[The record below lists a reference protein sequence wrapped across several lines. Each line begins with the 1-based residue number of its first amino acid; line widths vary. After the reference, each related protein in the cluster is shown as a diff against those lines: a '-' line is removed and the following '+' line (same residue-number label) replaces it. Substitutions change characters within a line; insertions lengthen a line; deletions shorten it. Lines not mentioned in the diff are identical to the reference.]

1 MKQMKV
7 KDKNFVSYLSEDEIQ
22 KKIKKLASILNK
34 DYKKS
39 KPLFIAILNGS
50 FMFASDLFKELK
62 LDCEIS
68 FIKLSSYNEMTSSG
82 NVRELI
88 GLNENVFNRDVI
100 IIEDIVD
107 TGHTMK
113 NVLEQ
118 FKDRGVKSVEVVSLL
133 IKPEALINDVEVKYI
148 GFEIPNKF
156 VVGYGLD
163 YDGFG
168 RNTKAI
174 YQLKS

>member
-1 MKQMKV
+1 MKI
-7 KDKNFVSYLSEDEIQ
+7 KDKNFIPYLNEDEIQ
-22 KKIKKLASILNK
+22 KRVKRLASDINK
-34 DYKKS
+34 DYKET

-50 FMFASDLFKELK
+50 FMFASDLFKEVK

-68 FIKLSSYNEMTSSG
+68 FMKLSSYNELKSTG

-133 IKPEALINDVEVKYI
+133 IKPEALVNDVVVKYI
-148 GFEIPNKF
+148 GFEIPTKF

>member
-1 MKQMKV
+1 MKI
-7 KDKNFVSYLSEDEIQ
+7 KDKTFTPLLPAEEIAA
-22 KKIKKLASILNK
+22 KVNILARQINK
-34 DYKKS
+34 DYKGT

-50 FMFASDLFKELK
+50 FIFAADLLKEIDLE
-62 LDCEIS
+62 CEVS
-68 FIKLSSYNEMTSSG
+68 FVKLSSYSEMTSSG
-82 NVRELI
+82 TVKELI
-88 GLNENVFNRDVI
+88 GINENIFNRDVI

-107 TGHTMK
+107 TGNTMRV
-113 NVLEQ
+113 VLDE
-118 FKDRGVKSVEVVSLL
+118 FRDRGVKSVEIVSLL
-133 IKPEALINDVEVKYI
+133 VKPEALVNSIDIKYV

-174 YQLKS
+174 YQIKA

>member
-1 MKQMKV
+1 MKV
-7 KDKNFVSYLSEDEIQ
+7 KDKDFVTYLCEDEIQ
-22 KKIKKLASILNK
+22 TKIIALASQINK
-34 DYKKS
+34 DYEGA

-50 FMFASDLFKELK
+50 FMFASDLFKEIDLA
-62 LDCEIS
+62 CEIS
-68 FIKLSSYNEMTSSG
+68 FMKLSSYAEMNSTG

-88 GLNENVFNRDVI
+88 GLNENVFNREVI

-133 IKPEALINDVEVKYI
+133 IKPEALVNDVEVKYV

>member
-1 MKQMKV
+1 MKI
-7 KDKNFVSYLSEDEIQ
+7 KDKTFTPLLPAEEIAA
-22 KKIKKLASILNK
+22 KVNTLARQINK
-34 DYKKS
+34 DYKGT

-50 FMFASDLFKELK
+50 FIFAADLLKEIDLE
-62 LDCEIS
+62 CEVS
-68 FIKLSSYNEMTSSG
+68 FVKLSSYSEMTSSG
-82 NVRELI
+82 TVKELI
-88 GLNENVFNRDVI
+88 GINENIFNRDVI

-107 TGHTMK
+107 TGNTMRV
-113 NVLEQ
+113 VLDE
-118 FKDRGVKSVEVVSLL
+118 FRDRGVKSVEIVSLL
-133 IKPEALINDVEVKYI
+133 VKPEALVNSIDIKYV

-174 YQLKS
+174 YQIKA

>member
-1 MKQMKV
+1 MIV
-7 KDKNFVSYLSEDEIQ
+7 KDKNFIPYLNEEEIQ
-22 KKIKKLASILNK
+22 KKIKKLASSINT
-34 DYKKS
+34 DYKEK

-50 FMFASDLFKELK
+50 FMFASDLFKEIK
-62 LDCEIS
+62 LECEIS
-68 FIKLSSYNEMTSSG
+68 FMKLSSYNEMTST
-82 NVRELI
+82 NTIRELI
-88 GLNENVFNRDVI
+88 GINENVFNRDVI

-133 IKPEALINDVEVKYI
+133 IKPEALINPVKIKYV

-168 RNTKAI
+168 RNSKSI

>member
-1 MKQMKV
+1 MKV
-7 KDKNFVSYLSEDEIQ
+7 KDKSFIPYLSEEDIQ
-22 KKIKKLASILNK
+22 KKIKNLASTLNK
-34 DYKKS
+34 EYKES
-39 KPLFIAILNGS
+39 KPLFIAILNGA
-50 FMFASDLFKELK
+50 FMFASDLFKEIK

-68 FIKLSSYNEMTSSG
+68 FMKLSSYNEMTSTG

-88 GLNENVFNRDVI
+88 GLNENVFNRDII

-107 TGHTMK
+107 TGNTMK

-118 FKDRGVKSVEVVSLL
+118 FKERGVKSVEVVSLL
-133 IKPEALINDVEVKYI
+133 IKPEALVNTVDIKYV

-168 RNTKAI
+168 RNSKAI

>member
-1 MKQMKV
+1 MKL
-7 KDKNFVSYLSEDEIQ
+7 KDKNFTSFLSEDEIQ
-22 KKIKKLASILNK
+22 ERIKRLASVINK
-34 DYKKS
+34 DYKET

-50 FMFASDLFKELK
+50 FMFASDLFKEVK
-62 LDCEIS
+62 LECEIS
-68 FIKLSSYNEMTSSG
+68 FMKLSSYNEMKSTG

-107 TGHTMK
+107 TGHTIK

-133 IKPEALINDVEVKYI
+133 IKPEALENDVEIKYI
-148 GFEIPNKF
+148 GFEIPTKF

>member
-1 MKQMKV
+1 MIV
-7 KDKNFVSYLSEDEIQ
+7 KDKSFVPYLSEEEIQ
-22 KKIKKLASILNK
+22 KKIKKLASSINK
-34 DYKKS
+34 EYKET

-50 FMFASDLFKELK
+50 FMFASDLFKEIK

-68 FIKLSSYNEMTSSG
+68 FMKLSSYEEMSSTG

-107 TGHTMK
+107 TGRTMK

-118 FKDRGVKSVEVVSLL
+118 FEDRGVKSVEVVSLL
-133 IKPEALINDVEVKYI
+133 IKPEALENPVEIKYV

-168 RNTKAI
+168 RNSKAI

>member
-1 MKQMKV
+1 MKV
-7 KDKNFVSYLSEDEIQ
+7 KDKNFIPYLSEEDIQ
-22 KKIKKLASILNK
+22 AKIKGLATIINE
-34 DYKKS
+34 DYKGK

-50 FMFASDLFKELK
+50 FMFASDLFKEIDLE
-62 LDCEIS
+62 CEIS
-68 FIKLSSYNEMTSSG
+68 FLKLSSYNEMTSTG
-82 NVRELI
+82 NIRELI
-88 GLNENVFNRDVI
+88 GLNENVFKRDVI

-113 NVLEQ
+113 NVLDQ
-118 FKDRGVKSVEVVSLL
+118 FNDRGVNSVEIVSLL
-133 IKPEALINDVEVKYI
+133 IKPEAMVNSIDIKYM
-148 GFEIPNKF
+148 GFDIPNKF

-168 RNTKAI
+168 RNLKAI

>member
-1 MKQMKV
+1 MKV
-7 KDKNFVSYLSEDEIQ
+7 KDKDFVSYLSEDEIQ
-22 KKIKKLASILNK
+22 TKIKALASQINK
-34 DYKKS
+34 DYEGS

-50 FMFASDLFKELK
+50 FMFASDLFKEIDLA
-62 LDCEIS
+62 CEIS
-68 FIKLSSYNEMTSSG
+68 FMKLSSYSEMNSTG

-88 GLNENVFNRDVI
+88 GLNENVFNREVI

-133 IKPEALINDVEVKYI
+133 IKPEALVNDVEVKYV

>member
-1 MKQMKV
+1 MKV
-7 KDKNFVSYLSEDEIQ
+7 KDKSFVPYLSEEEIQ
-22 KKIKKLASILNK
+22 KKIKKLSSSINK
-34 DYKKS
+34 DYKES

-50 FMFASDLFKELK
+50 FMFASDLFKEIK

-68 FIKLSSYNEMTSSG
+68 FMKLSSYSEMTSTG

-88 GLNENVFNRDVI
+88 GINENVFNRDVI

-107 TGHTMK
+107 TGNTMK
-113 NVLEQ
+113 NVLDQ

-133 IKPEALINDVEVKYI
+133 IKPKALVNPVEIKYV

-168 RNTKAI
+168 RNSKAI

>member
-1 MKQMKV
+1 MKV

-22 KKIKKLASILNK
+22 KKIKGLASNINS
-34 DYKKS
+34 DYKGT

-50 FMFASDLFKELK
+50 FMFASDLFKEVN

-68 FIKLSSYNEMTSSG
+68 FMKLSSYNEMTSSG

-107 TGHTMK
+107 TGHTMR
-113 NVLEQ
+113 NVLDQ
-118 FKDRGVKSVEVVSLL
+118 FNDRGVKSVEVVSLL
-133 IKPEALINDVEVKYI
+133 IKPEALVNPVEIKYV

-168 RNTKAI
+168 RNSKAI

>member
-1 MKQMKV
+1 MIV
-7 KDKNFVSYLSEDEIQ
+7 KDKNFVSYLNEDEIQ
-22 KKIKKLASILNK
+22 KKIKGLASKINQ
-34 DYKKS
+34 DYKGS

-50 FMFASDLFKELK
+50 FMFASDLFKEIN

-68 FIKLSSYNEMTSSG
+68 FMKLSSYSEMTSSG

-88 GLNENVFNRDVI
+88 GLNENVFNREVI

-118 FKDRGVKSVEVVSLL
+118 FNDRGVKSVEVVSLL
-133 IKPEALINDVEVKYI
+133 IKPEALVNPVDIKYV
-148 GFEIPNKF
+148 GFEIPDKF

-168 RNTKAI
+168 RNSKAI

>member
-1 MKQMKV
+1 MKV
-7 KDKNFVSYLSEDEIQ
+7 KDKNFVSYLSEEEIQ
-22 KKIKKLASILNK
+22 KKIKELASAINK
-34 DYKKS
+34 EYKET

-50 FMFASDLFKELK
+50 FMFASDLFKEIK
-62 LDCEIS
+62 LECEIS
-68 FIKLSSYNEMTSSG
+68 FMKLSSYEEMSSTG

-88 GLNENVFNRDVI
+88 GLNENVFNRDVV

-107 TGHTMK
+107 TGHTMV

-133 IKPEALINDVEVKYI
+133 IKPEALENPVTIKYV

-168 RNTKAI
+168 RNSKAI

>member
-1 MKQMKV
+1 MRIKDKDFVPFLSSEDISQKV
-7 KDKNFVSYLSEDEIQ
+7 KA
-22 KKIKKLASILNK
+22 LAKQLDK
-34 DYKKS
+34 DYINK

-50 FMFASDLFKELK
+50 FIFAADLFKEIK
-62 LDCEIS
+62 MPCEIS
-68 FIKLSSYNEMTSSG
+68 FMKLSSYEEMASTG
-82 NVRELI
+82 NVKELI
-88 GLNENVFNRDVI
+88 GLNENVFQRDVV

-113 NVLEQ
+113 NILDQ
-118 FKDRGVKSVEVVSLL
+118 FNDRGVNSVEVVSLL
-133 IKPEALINDVEVKYI
+133 IKPEALQNDISITYV

-168 RNTKAI
+168 RNINAI
-174 YQLKS
+174 LQLKS

>member
-1 MKQMKV
+1 MIV
-7 KDKNFVSYLSEDEIQ
+7 KDKTFVPYLKEEQIQ
-22 KKIKKLASILNK
+22 KKIKELATAINK
-34 DYKKS
+34 DYKET

-50 FMFASDLFKELK
+50 FMFASDLFKEIK

-68 FIKLSSYNEMTSSG
+68 FMKLSSYSEMASTG

-88 GLNENVFNRDVI
+88 GINENVFKRDVI

-107 TGHTMK
+107 TGHTMS
-113 NVLEQ
+113 NVLDQ
-118 FKDRGVKSVEVVSLL
+118 FKDRGVNSVEVVSLL
-133 IKPEALINDVEVKYI
+133 IKPEALINPIEIKYG

-168 RNTKAI
+168 RNSKAI
-174 YQLKS
+174 YQLNS

>member
-1 MKQMKV
+1 MKV
-7 KDKNFVSYLSEDEIQ
+7 KDKEFVSYLSEDEIQ
-22 KKIKKLASILNK
+22 TKIKALANQLNK
-34 DYKKS
+34 DYKEA

-50 FMFASDLFKELK
+50 FMFASDLFKEIDLA
-62 LDCEIS
+62 CEIS
-68 FIKLSSYNEMTSSG
+68 FMKLSSYAEMSSTG

-88 GLNENVFNRDVI
+88 GLNENVFNREVI

-133 IKPEALINDVEVKYI
+133 IKPEALVNDVEVKYV

-168 RNTKAI
+168 RNTKAF

>member
-1 MKQMKV
+1 MKV
-7 KDKNFVSYLSEDEIQ
+7 KDKDFVSYLCEDEIQ
-22 KKIKKLASILNK
+22 TKIIALASQINK
-34 DYKKS
+34 DYEGA

-50 FMFASDLFKELK
+50 FMFASDLFKEIDLA
-62 LDCEIS
+62 CEIS
-68 FIKLSSYNEMTSSG
+68 FMKLSSYAEMNSTG

-88 GLNENVFNRDVI
+88 GLNENVFNREVI

-133 IKPEALINDVEVKYI
+133 IKPEALVNDVEVKYV

>member
-1 MKQMKV
+1 MKV
-7 KDKNFVSYLSEDEIQ
+7 KDKYFVSYLSEDEIQ
-22 KKIKKLASILNK
+22 KKIKGLATQINK
-34 DYKKS
+34 DYEGN

-50 FMFASDLFKELK
+50 FMFASDLFKEIDLA
-62 LDCEIS
+62 CEIS
-68 FIKLSSYNEMTSSG
+68 FMKLSSYSEMNSTG

-88 GLNENVFNRDVI
+88 GLNENVFNREVI

-133 IKPEALINDVEVKYI
+133 IKPEALVNDVEVKYV
-148 GFEIPNKF
+148 GFEIPNRF

>member
-1 MKQMKV
+1 MKI
-7 KDKNFVSYLSEDEIQ
+7 KDKNFVPYLGEDEIQ
-22 KKIKKLASILNK
+22 KKIKRLASLINK
-34 DYKKS
+34 DYKGK

-50 FMFASDLFKELK
+50 FMFASDLFKGIK

-68 FIKLSSYNEMTSSG
+68 FMKLSSYDEMSSTG

-88 GLNENVFNRDVI
+88 GLNENVFKRDVI

-107 TGHTMK
+107 TGYTMQ

-118 FKDRGVKSVEVVSLL
+118 FKDRGVNSVEVVSLL
-133 IKPEALINDVEVKYI
+133 IKPEVLVNNVEVKYV

-168 RNTKAI
+168 RNSKVI

>member
-1 MKQMKV
+1 MIV
-7 KDKNFVSYLSEDEIQ
+7 KDKNFIPYLSEVEIQ
-22 KKIKKLASILNK
+22 KKIKELASTINK
-34 DYKKS
+34 DYKET

-50 FMFASDLFKELK
+50 FMFASDLFKEIN

-68 FIKLSSYNEMTSSG
+68 FMKLSSYNEMTSSG

-88 GLNENVFNRDVI
+88 GINENVFNRDVI
-100 IIEDIVD
+100 VIEDIVD
-107 TGHTMK
+107 TGHTMT
-113 NVLEQ
+113 NVLDQ

-133 IKPEALINDVEVKYI
+133 VKPEALVNPVEIKYM
-148 GFEIPNKF
+148 GFDIPNKF

-168 RNTKAI
+168 RNSKAI

>member
-1 MKQMKV
+1 MKI
-7 KDKNFVSYLSEDEIQ
+7 KDKNFVPYLNEDEIQ
-22 KKIKKLASILNK
+22 KRIKRLASDINK
-34 DYKKS
+34 DYKET

-50 FMFASDLFKELK
+50 FMFASDLFKEVK

-68 FIKLSSYNEMTSSG
+68 FMKLSSYNEMKSTG

-133 IKPEALINDVEVKYI
+133 IKPEALVNDVVVKYI

-168 RNTKAI
+168 RNTKTI

>member
-1 MKQMKV
+1 MIV
-7 KDKNFVSYLSEDEIQ
+7 KDKSFIPYLSEEEIQ
-22 KKIKKLASILNK
+22 KKIKKLAASINK
-34 DYKKS
+34 DYEET

-50 FMFASDLFKELK
+50 FMFASDLFKEIN

-68 FIKLSSYNEMTSSG
+68 FMKLSSYNEMSSSG
-82 NVRELI
+82 HVRELI
-88 GLNENVFNRDVI
+88 GINENVFNRDII

-107 TGHTMK
+107 TGNTMK
-113 NVLEQ
+113 NVLDQ
-118 FKDRGVKSVEVVSLL
+118 FNDRGVKSVEVVSLL
-133 IKPEALINDVEVKYI
+133 IKPDALVNTVEIKYT

-168 RNTKAI
+168 RNSKAI

>member
-1 MKQMKV
+1 MKV
-7 KDKNFVSYLSEDEIQ
+7 KDKNFVSYLSEEEI
-22 KKIKKLASILNK
+22 KLKIKNLASSINQ
-34 DYKKS
+34 DYKET

-50 FMFASDLFKELK
+50 FMFASDLFKEIK
-62 LDCEIS
+62 LECEIS
-68 FIKLSSYNEMTSSG
+68 FMKLSSYSEMTSTG

-133 IKPEALINDVEVKYI
+133 IKPEALVNDVVVKYI

>member
-1 MKQMKV
+1 MKI
-7 KDKNFVSYLSEDEIQ
+7 KDKNFVPYLHEDEIQ
-22 KKIKKLASILNK
+22 KRIKRLASDINK
-34 DYKKS
+34 DYKET

-50 FMFASDLFKELK
+50 FMFASDLFKEVK

-68 FIKLSSYNEMTSSG
+68 FMKLSSYNEMKSTG

-133 IKPEALINDVEVKYI
+133 IKPEALVNDVVVKYI

-168 RNTKAI
+168 RNTKTI

>member
-1 MKQMKV
+1 MKV
-7 KDKNFVSYLSEDEIQ
+7 KDKNFVPYLEEDKIQ
-22 KKIKKLASILNK
+22 KEIKGLASLINK
-34 DYKKS
+34 DYEET

-50 FMFASDLFKELK
+50 FMFASDLFKEIK

-68 FIKLSSYNEMTSSG
+68 FMKLSSYDEMNSTG

-88 GLNENVFNRDVI
+88 GLNENIFNRDVL

-107 TGHTMK
+107 TGYTMK

-118 FKDRGVKSVEVVSLL
+118 FKNRGVKSVEVISLL
-133 IKPEALINDVEVKYI
+133 IKPEALVSDVNIKYV

-168 RNTKAI
+168 RNSKII

>member
-1 MKQMKV
+1 MKI
-7 KDKNFVSYLSEDEIQ
+7 KDKNFVSYINEDEIQ
-22 KKIKKLASILNK
+22 KKIRGLASTLNK
-34 DYKKS
+34 DYKES
-39 KPLFIAILNGS
+39 TPLFIAILNGS

-62 LDCEIS
+62 LNCEIS
-68 FIKLSSYNEMTSSG
+68 FMKLSSYSEMNSTG

-107 TGHTMK
+107 TGFTMK
-113 NVLEQ
+113 NILEQ

-133 IKPEALINDVEVKYI
+133 IKPEALKNTVNVKYV

-174 YQLKS
+174 YQLNS

>member
-1 MKQMKV
+1 MTI
-7 KDKNFVSYLSEDEIQ
+7 KDKNFVPYLSSEEIQ
-22 KKIKKLASILNK
+22 LKVKALAAQLNK
-34 DYKKS
+34 DYKGTQ
-39 KPLFIAILNGS
+39 PLFIAILNGS
-50 FMFASDLFKELK
+50 FMFAADLFKEISLS
-62 LDCEIS
+62 CEIS
-68 FIKLSSYNEMTSSG
+68 FMKLSSYQEMASTG
-82 NVRELI
+82 NIKELI
-88 GLNENVFNRDVI
+88 GLNENVFKRDVI

-113 NVLEQ
+113 NVLDQ
-118 FKDRGVKSVEVVSLL
+118 FVDRGVNSVEVVSLL
-133 IKPEALINDVEVKYI
+133 IKPEALQNKVDVKYI

-168 RNTKAI
+168 RNLNAI

>member
-1 MKQMKV
+1 MIV
-7 KDKNFVSYLSEDEIQ
+7 KDKDFVPYLGEDEIQ
-22 KKIKKLASILNK
+22 KKIKALASAINK
-34 DYKKS
+34 DYKET

-50 FMFASDLFKELK
+50 FMFASDLFKEIK

-68 FIKLSSYNEMTSSG
+68 FMKLSSYDEMNSTG

-88 GLNENVFNRDVI
+88 GLNENVFKRDVI

-107 TGHTMK
+107 TGYTMK

-118 FKDRGVKSVEVVSLL
+118 FKDRGVNSVEVISLL
-133 IKPEALINDVEVKYI
+133 IKPEALVNDVEVKYV
-148 GFEIPNKF
+148 GFKIPNKF

-163 YDGFG
+163 YGGFG
-168 RNTKAI
+168 RNSKVI

>member
-1 MKQMKV
+1 MKV

-22 KKIKKLASILNK
+22 KNIKRLATQINK
-34 DYKKS
+34 DYKGI

-50 FMFASDLFKELK
+50 FMFASDLLKEIK

-68 FIKLSSYNEMTSSG
+68 FMKLSSYQEMSSTG

-88 GLNENVFNRDVI
+88 GLNENVFKREVI

-133 IKPEALINDVEVKYI
+133 IKPEALINDVEVKYV

>member
-1 MKQMKV
+1 MKV
-7 KDKNFVSYLSEDEIQ
+7 KDKEFISYLSEGEIQ
-22 KKIKKLASILNK
+22 NKIKGLANQINK
-34 DYKKS
+34 DYKET

-50 FMFASDLFKELK
+50 FMFASDLLKEIN

-68 FIKLSSYNEMTSSG
+68 FMKLSSYEEMNSTG
-82 NVRELI
+82 TVRELI
-88 GLNENVFNRDVI
+88 GLTENVFKRNVI

-107 TGHTMK
+107 TGNTMK

-133 IKPEALINDVEVKYI
+133 IKPEAVVNDIEIKYI

>member
-1 MKQMKV
+1 MIV
-7 KDKNFVSYLSEDEIQ
+7 KDKNFIPYLNEEEIQ
-22 KKIKKLASILNK
+22 KKIKKLASSINT
-34 DYKKS
+34 DYKET

-50 FMFASDLFKELK
+50 FMFASDLFKEIK
-62 LDCEIS
+62 LECEIS
-68 FIKLSSYNEMTSSG
+68 FMKLSSYSEMTST
-82 NVRELI
+82 NNIRELI
-88 GLNENVFNRDVI
+88 GINENVFNRDVI

-107 TGHTMK
+107 TGRTIK
-113 NVLEQ
+113 NVLDQ

-133 IKPEALINDVEVKYI
+133 IKPEALINPVKIKYV

-168 RNTKAI
+168 RNSKSI

>member
-1 MKQMKV
+1 MKI
-7 KDKNFVSYLSEDEIQ
+7 KDKEFISYLSEEEIQ
-22 KKIKKLASILNK
+22 NKIKGLAKKLNS
-34 DYKKS
+34 DYKEK

-50 FMFASDLFKELK
+50 FMFASDLFKEIK
-62 LDCEIS
+62 LECEIS
-68 FIKLSSYNEMTSSG
+68 FMKLSSYTEMQSSG

-113 NVLEQ
+113 NVLDQ

-133 IKPEALINDVEVKYI
+133 IKPEALENPVEIKYV

-174 YQLKS
+174 YQLK

>member
-1 MKQMKV
+1 MKV
-7 KDKNFVSYLSEDEIQ
+7 KDKNFVSYLSEEEIQ
-22 KKIKKLASILNK
+22 KATKRLASQLNK
-34 DYKKS
+34 DYKET

-50 FMFASDLFKELK
+50 FMFASDLFKEIK
-62 LDCEIS
+62 LECEIS
-68 FIKLSSYNEMTSSG
+68 FIKLSSYDEMSSTG
-82 NVRELI
+82 NVLELI
-88 GLNENVFNRDVI
+88 GLNENVFHRDVV

-107 TGHTMK
+107 TGNTMK

-133 IKPEALINDVEVKYI
+133 IKPEALANDVEVKYV

>member
-1 MKQMKV
+1 MKV
-7 KDKNFVSYLSEDEIQ
+7 KDKSFVPYLSEEEIQ
-22 KKIKKLASILNK
+22 KKIKKLASSINK
-34 DYKKS
+34 EYKGS
-39 KPLFIAILNGS
+39 KPLFIAILNGA
-50 FMFASDLFKELK
+50 FMFASDLFKEIN

-68 FIKLSSYNEMTSSG
+68 FMKLSSYNEMTSTG

-88 GLNENVFNRDVI
+88 GLNENVFNRDII

-118 FKDRGVKSVEVVSLL
+118 FKERGVKSVEVVSLL
-133 IKPEALINDVEVKYI
+133 IKPEALVNPVDIKYV

-168 RNTKAI
+168 RNSKAI

>member
-1 MKQMKV
+1 MIV
-7 KDKNFVSYLSEDEIQ
+7 KDKSFIPYLSEEEIQ
-22 KKIKKLASILNK
+22 KKIKKLAASINK
-34 DYKKS
+34 DYKET

-50 FMFASDLFKELK
+50 FMFASDLFKEIK

-68 FIKLSSYNEMTSSG
+68 FMKLSSYSEMSSTG
-82 NVRELI
+82 HVRELI
-88 GLNENVFNRDVI
+88 GINENVFNRDII

-107 TGHTMK
+107 TGNTMK
-113 NVLEQ
+113 NVLDQ
-118 FKDRGVKSVEVVSLL
+118 FNDRGVKSVEVVSLL
-133 IKPEALINDVEVKYI
+133 IKPEALVNTVEIKYT

-168 RNTKAI
+168 RNSKAI